1 MDIQADKKYSYPL
14 HTIYFYPTES
24 CNLKCIHCWIQPT
37 HAVSKKAYNVQNKD
51 NVSIETM
58 EQVVQDA
65 ISLGLRHIKFTGGEP
80 FLNPSIFECLD
91 RLSCYE
97 LSFSFETNG
106 TLLTRSMVQ
115 RLGHYNLKQISTSLD
130 GSVPEVYDIIRRV
143 KGSFKKALK
152 GIELLIE
159 HSIYPQVIFCLQK
172 LNAHDLENTIRL
184 AHRLGVKS
192 FEINPLA
199 LNGDR
204 PDSIGCESLP
214 VEDLIELE
222 KKVENELAEHYTD
235 MHIDLYLPP
244 ALKGIQELSRHALC
258 TCNIFNICGILSNG
272 DVSICGIGRTNKD
285 MLWAMSSRIVSPESG
300 RRGSYF
306 RKFAKGYRL
315 NSAESVENVCLNTSA
330 WVFAEP
336 MFWVINKRWSI
347 PTPFVKRYFKKGFF
361 RKHVFCAKEK
371 LKTYESIFST
381 PKGDLKYHQPMQSQL
396 PLLRRVFHKKRPGR
410 SHPR

>member
-1 MDIQADKKYSYPL
+1 MNIQPAKIQTYPL
-14 HTIYFYPTES
+14 RSIYFYPTES
-24 CNLKCIHCWIQPT
+24 CNLKCIHCWVQPT
-37 HAVSKKAYNVQNKD
+37 HAVSKKAYDVQNKD
-51 NVSIETM
+51 NVSVEKM
-58 EQVVQDA
+58 EQVAQDA
-65 ISLGLRHIKFTGGEP
+65 ISLGLQHLKFTGGEP
-80 FLNPSIFECLD
+80 FLNPSIFEYLE
-91 RLSCYE
+91 RLSCYG

-130 GSVPEVYDIIRRV
+130 GSVPEVHDKIRRV

-159 HSIYPQVIFCLQK
+159 HSIYPQIIFCLQK

-199 LNGDR
+199 LNGDK

-222 KKVENELAEHYTD
+222 QKVENELAERYAG

-285 MLWAMSSRIVSPESG
+285 MVMGNVKKDSIARIWQEGILFKEIRERIPSEL
-300 RRGSYF
+300 RGICGKCLFKYQCLGFCRADVLGNKQSLVDSYRICEEVF
-306 RKFAKGYRL
+306 QKGLFPQTRIL
-315 NSAESVENVCLNTSA
+315 GEREIKNPIMMNS
-330 WVFAEP
+330 
-336 MFWVINKRWSI
+336 
-347 PTPFVKRYFKKGFF
+347 
-361 RKHVFCAKEK
+361 
-371 LKTYESIFST
+371 
-381 PKGDLKYHQPMQSQL
+381 
-396 PLLRRVFHKKRPGR
+396 
-410 SHPR
+410 